1 MRGLAA
7 ADPVVVIPADALNIL
22 LRGFLILEMG
32 R

>member
-7 ADPVVVIPADALNIL
+7 ADPVVVIPADVLNIL
-22 LRGFLILEMG
+22 LRRFLILEIG